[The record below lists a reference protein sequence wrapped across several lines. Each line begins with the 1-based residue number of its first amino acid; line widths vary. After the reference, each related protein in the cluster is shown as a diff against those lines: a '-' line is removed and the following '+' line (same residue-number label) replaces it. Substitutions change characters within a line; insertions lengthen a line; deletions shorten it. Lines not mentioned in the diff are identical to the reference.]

1 MKFKQRC
8 GQCRYGSK
16 CFAPRASPR
25 NVVINILACRI
36 RLGIDRNESSKLLL
50 SMIKPQ
56 IIRLVAEA
64 RARVGGAYVDIDS
77 LIIDLESRVIECL
90 LSEDGYRI
98 GESAY
103 LTEYLFGHNPRT
115 GWVKKWILWGF
126 SRDQRFYKKHT
137 LYNQHDSEDNDES
150 ARDNIAARTNG
161 NKTCVWMSSEH
172 NSMSSAGSRDVS
184 DAVEDYEISESNKE
198 DNADAINAI
207 KSIIDDG
214 VTLNMNEY
222 RVISFCLSHANE
234 SNKARLIDGTH
245 TYLSA
250 IMSVSRP
257 RITRLYS
264 VAKRKLLYAAQER
277 GIGL

>member
-1 MKFKQRC
+1 MKPKQRC
-8 GQCRYGSK
+8 GNCRYASK
-16 CFAPRASPR
+16 CFSAKAPR
-25 NVVINILACRI
+25 NIVINILACRI
-36 RLGIDRNESSKLLL
+36 RLDINRNASSKLLL
-50 SMIKPQ
+50 EMIRPSLV
-56 IIRLVAEA
+56 RLVTDA
-64 RARVGGAYVDIDS
+64 RSRVGGSYIDIDS

-115 GWVKKWILWGF
+115 GWVRKWILWGF

-137 LYNQHDSEDNDES
+137 LYNTSKDRETDEDFRANMAAKDS
-150 ARDNIAARTNG
+150 G
-161 NKTCVWMSSEH
+161 NHTYVWM
-172 NSMSSAGSRDVS
+172 NSSAAGARGVD
-184 DAVEDYEISESNKE
+184 DAVEDYELSRSDGD

-214 VTLNMNEY
+214 VTLNTNEY

-264 VAKRKLLYAAQER
+264 VAKRKLLHAAQER